1 MAEQIS
7 VLMPSRGEC
16 PYIGDALESVFRNNL
31 QPLEVLVINDGMSQ
45 SAIDTVNNFCKMLN
59 LRVISNNGSGL
70 VDALNTGLEEA
81 SGDFIA
87 RLDNDDLMLPQ
98 RLETQIHEFRINSRL
113 VALGSECIYINP
125 AGEEIGVSNYPIG
138 VLNSLPSFK
147 VRCLLAHPSTMYRR
161 EEALIIGGYRKVFC
175 WNGTDIGEDFDF
187 WLRLAKRGEVINIP
201 FPLTKYRQHG
211 GQLSMLNL
219 AGQQIGTPYIA
230 AINLIP
236 EELDSR
242 ISFDIHVIDDV
253 KRYLDV
259 IGRAF
264 GSIQKKSL
272 WLLIITIKLEALG
285 WRFLPRIIRK
295 FQSVIKR
302 IVPTL
307 F

>member
-16 PYIGDALESVFRNNL
+16 PYIEEALESVYLNNL
-31 QPLEVLVINDGMSQ
+31 RPLEVLVVNDGMSQ
-45 SAIDTVNNFCKMLN
+45 TAIDTVNKFRKKLN
-59 LRVISNNGSGL
+59 LRVINNNGRGL

-81 SGDFIA
+81 HGDFIA

-98 RLETQIHEFRINSRL
+98 RLETQIQEFQINSRM

-161 EEALIIGGYRKVFC
+161 DEAMIIGGYRKVFS

-187 WLRLAKRGEVINIP
+187 WLRLAKRGEVKNIP
-201 FPLTKYRQHG
+201 PSLTKYRQHG

-219 AGQQIGTPYIA
+219 AGQQIGTPFIA

-236 EELDSR
+236 EEFDSR

-264 GSIQKKSL
+264 GLIQKKSL
-272 WLLIITIKLEALG
+272 WLLIITFKLEALG
-285 WRFLPRIIRK
+285 LKFLPKIIRR
-295 FQSVIKR
+295 FQSLIKR

>member
-1 MAEQIS
+1 
-7 VLMPSRGEC
+7 MPSRGEC
-16 PYIGDALESVFRNNL
+16 PYIQEALESVCQNTL
-31 QPLEVLVINDGMSQ
+31 LPSEVIVINDGMSQ
-45 SAIDTVNNFCKMLN
+45 SAIDALYQFDRKLN
-59 LRVISNNGSGL
+59 LRVVNNNGHGL

-98 RLETQIHEFRINSRL
+98 RLKTQIHEFRINSGM

-125 AGEEIGVSNYPIG
+125 AGEEIGKSNYPTG

-147 VRCLLAHPSTMYRR
+147 VSCLLAHPSTMYRR
-161 EEALIIGGYRKVFC
+161 DEAIFIGGYRKVFS

-187 WLRLAKRGEVINIP
+187 WLRLAKCGEVINIP
-201 FPLTKYRQHG
+201 FALTKYRQHG

-219 AGQQIGTPYIA
+219 AGQQIGTPFIA

-236 EELDSR
+236 EEINSR
-242 ISFDIHVIDDV
+242 MSFDIHATGDV
-253 KRYLDV
+253 SRYLSI

-264 GSIQKKSL
+264 GSIQKGSL
-272 WLLIITIKLEALG
+272 WLLILTFKLEVLG
-285 WRFLPRIIRK
+285 FRLMPKIIRK
-295 FQSVIKR
+295 LQSLIKQ
-302 IVPTL
+302 IVPSL